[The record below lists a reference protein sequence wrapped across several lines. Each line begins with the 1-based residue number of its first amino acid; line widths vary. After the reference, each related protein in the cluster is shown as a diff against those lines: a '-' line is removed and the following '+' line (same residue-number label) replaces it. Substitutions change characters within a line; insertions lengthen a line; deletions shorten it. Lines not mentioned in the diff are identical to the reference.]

1 MRVTS
6 DCPLLDYKL
15 LDKMISDF
23 RRYKLDYY
31 SNCILRSFPDGY
43 DIEIFNYKSLT
54 LAFKKAKSSLDREH
68 VTPYLIKSKKIK
80 KKNYEVKP
88 NLYFL
93 RCTLDDLKD
102 LKFMRKIY
110 KFFAPKIYFD
120 FEDVKKLFYENPNF
134 FIKRW

>member
-1 MRVTS
+1 
-6 DCPLLDYKL
+6 
-15 LDKMISDF
+15 MINNF
-23 RRYKLDYY
+23 RKYKLDYY

-43 DIEIFNYKSLT
+43 DIEIFNYKSLA
-54 LAFKKAKSSLDREH
+54 LAFKKAKTSFEREH

-80 KKNYEVKP
+80 KRNYKVKP

-110 KFFAPKIYFD
+110 KFFAPKIYFG

-134 FIKRW
+134 FIQKW